1 MEDRE
6 IIALLWQR
14 SDNAIQALA
23 EKFGRRLQRLA
34 QNILPSP
41 WDAEEC
47 VSDTYLALWNSI
59 PPQRPEPLAPYALR
73 ICKNIAV
80 SRLRASLASKR
91 SGYEI
96 ALDELSEA
104 IGTQALEETISA
116 RELGRAIDAFLGT
129 LSTEN
134 RVIFLRRYWYGDSV
148 AQIAGQVSL
157 SENTVS
163 VRLSRSR
170 AKLREHLK
178 KEGYYE

>member
-1 MEDRE
+1 MEDRQ
-6 IIALLWQR
+6 IIALLFDR
-14 SDNAIQALA
+14 SEQAIQALS
-23 EKFGRRLQRLA
+23 EKFGHRLQRLVR
-34 QNILPSP
+34 NILPNP
-41 WDAEEC
+41 CDVEEC
-47 VSDTYLALWNSI
+47 VSDTYLALWNTI
-59 PPQRPEPLAPYALR
+59 PPQRPDPLAPYALR

-104 IGTQALEETISA
+104 IGSQSLEEAISA
-116 RELGRAIDAFLGT
+116 RELGRAIDRFVDT

-134 RVIFLRRYWYGDSV
+134 RVIFLRRYWYGDSIPEI
-148 AQIAGQVSL
+148 AQRVSL
-157 SENTVS
+157 SENTVY

-170 AKLREHLK
+170 DKLRQYLK